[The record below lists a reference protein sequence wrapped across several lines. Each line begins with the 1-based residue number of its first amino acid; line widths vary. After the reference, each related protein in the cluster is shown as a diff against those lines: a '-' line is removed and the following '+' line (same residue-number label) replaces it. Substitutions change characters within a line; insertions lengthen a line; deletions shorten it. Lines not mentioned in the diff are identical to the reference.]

1 MKRAVGI
8 LIGTLGAFCGS
19 TASARCSLPVGWD
32 GVVGKQAHYIVFGE
46 LHGSAE
52 TPAAIGEIAC
62 ALAERNTP
70 LLVAVELED
79 NAGLQRAWSEP
90 QSGFAAA
97 ALQAMPEWK
106 TRNDGVT
113 SQAMLD
119 LLVALHT
126 LKDAGRKIHVVA
138 FNDTALAASTRF
150 KDLPGQGPHEAGQA
164 ENIRAA
170 DAVQA
175 YERVLVL
182 VGNYHARKRP
192 IAPGGVSYEPMAMRL
207 ADPSRIVSIN
217 VLNSGGQVWN
227 CQIKGNVRA
236 PGPITAAILDC
247 GPHSAGVPEDWVAP
261 PRIVATNGAAGPNS
275 PAGAYDATLLIGT
288 VTASPP
294 AKAPQ

>member
-1 MKRAVGI
+1 MKRAVEF
-8 LIGTLGAFCGS
+8 LIGALGAFWGS
-19 TASARCSLPVGWD
+19 NASAHCSLPVGWD
-32 GVVGKQAHYIVFGE
+32 GVIGKQAHYIVFGE

-52 TPAAIGEIAC
+52 TPAAVGEIVC
-62 ALAERNTP
+62 ALAERNKP
-70 LLVAVELED
+70 LLVAVELDD

-90 QSGFAAA
+90 QSRFAAA

-106 TRNDGVT
+106 MRNDGVT
-113 SQAMLD
+113 SQAMLN
-119 LLVALHT
+119 LLVALHA

-170 DAVQA
+170 DAAQP
-175 YERVLVL
+175 YDRVLVL

-207 ADPSRIVSIN
+207 ADPARIVSVN
-217 VLNSGGQVWN
+217 VANSGGQVWS
-227 CQIKGNVRA
+227 CEIKGAVRA
-236 PGPITAAILDC
+236 QRPVTDAMLDC
-247 GPHSAGVPEDWVAP
+247 GPHSAGVPDDWVAP
-261 PRIVATNGAAGPNS
+261 PRIVAASGAAGPNS